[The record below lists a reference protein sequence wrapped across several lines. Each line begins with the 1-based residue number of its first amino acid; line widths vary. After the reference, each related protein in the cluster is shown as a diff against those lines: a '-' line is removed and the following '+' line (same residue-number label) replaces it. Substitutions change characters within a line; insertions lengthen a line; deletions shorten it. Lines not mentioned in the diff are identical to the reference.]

1 MPDGERESLE
11 RSQGSWC
18 LPQRGDA
25 SVLSS
30 SSRQVLNSGIR
41 KPGVGFSVWKPRCG
55 TCLGAG
61 GFSCAELL
69 SKKLV
74 VSSEPLCR

>member
-11 RSQGSWC
+11 HSQGSWC

-41 KPGVGFSVWKPRCG
+41 KPGLASPCGSRAVGLAS
-55 TCLGAG
+55 
-61 GFSCAELL
+61 ELEGSAVL
-69 SKKLV
+69 SY
-74 VSSEPLCR
+74 